1 MIAAREGRCV
11 RFEENEAR
19 ELGRSSMGVRGI
31 NIEEGNE
38 VIGAISSDL
47 NAADFAQHS
56 VLVVSENGM
65 GKRSEVDEYRITARG
80 AKGVRTMAI
89 TEKTGKLVAIKY
101 VTENDDL
108 MIITRS
114 GLTIRMAVS
123 GISLQGRAT
132 QGVRLINLREGDSI
146 AAVSV
151 VAHEAEEETEAGA
164 SQQQAEK
171 AVESEVNE

>member
-11 RFEENEAR
+11 RFDENEAR

-31 NIEEGNE
+31 NIEEGDE
-38 VIGAISSDL
+38 VIGAISGDINSPDIT
-47 NAADFAQHS
+47 QHT
-56 VLVVSENGM
+56 VLVVSENGL
-65 GKRSEVDEYRITARG
+65 GKRSDALEYRLSARG
-80 AKGVRTMAI
+80 AKGVRAMDI
-89 TEKTGKLVAIKY
+89 TAKTGKLVAIKS

-114 GLTIRMAVS
+114 GLTIRMAVRD
-123 GISLQGRAT
+123 ISLQHRAT

-151 VAHEAEEETEAGA
+151 VAHEAEEESVQEAEQD
-164 SQQQAEK
+164 STP
-171 AVESEVNE
+171 EVNEVNE